1 MAFIRAQGLYLRK
14 IKNFYLNLEE
24 ITKFL
29 HFQTKVN
36 LGEVKEVTFLK
47 RGSIFIFVA
56 KIFSRTK

>member
-36 LGEVKEVTFLK
+36 LGEVKQVTL
-47 RGSIFIFVA
+47 
-56 KIFSRTK
+56 